1 MDALPATTRPLL
13 RADTPDPGSAH
24 RYERTAGV
32 FATGA
37 ESAAVNNTWL
47 CDDLTEADE
56 LAGSRPR
63 RWYRLGHLPRAGR
76 FGASRGS
83 VRCRGRR
90 VRRTRRVGWGR
101 RWGGGRGW
109 GAGPRGLGGRPG
121 RRGGRRVAGA

>member
-63 RWYRLGHLPRAGR
+63 RWYRLGHLP
-76 FGASRGS
+76 GACRVVALRGS
-83 VRCRGRR
+83 GSLWGRRGRR
-90 VRRTRRVGWGR
+90 NRRVGW
-101 RWGGGRGW
+101 
-109 GAGPRGLGGRPG
+109 
-121 RRGGRRVAGA
+121 

>member
-63 RWYRLGHLPRAGR
+63 RWYRLGPLPRAGR
-76 FGASRGS
+76 VAALRGLGGW
-83 VRCRGRR
+83 RGRR
-90 VRRTRRVGWGR
+90 VRRTRGLG
-101 RWGGGRGW
+101 WGGGCGGGGGW
-109 GAGPRGLGGRPG
+109 GPGRGGLGGRRG
-121 RRGGRRVAGA
+121 RGGGRRWAG